1 MPTTEIAIAGRQD
14 SFLPTPYPQNH
25 AANLLAQPDG
35 TLLCTWFAGTQEG
48 KADISVLLSRRDP
61 VSGIWS
67 DPVQLSDD
75 PTRSEQNPILFQA
88 PGGPL
93 WLLWTA
99 QVAGNQD
106 TAIVRRRLS
115 ADGGHS
121 WSAIETLIDTPGTF
135 VRQPPVVLSNGDWLL
150 PIFHCIARPGEKW
163 VGSHDTSAVLISSDQ
178 GRSWTEHAV
187 PESTGCVH
195 MNIQLLGDDS
205 LLALFRS
212 RWADFIHASRSQ
224 DGGRSW
230 SVPTPTALPNNNSS
244 IQFVR
249 LTSGEL
255 VVAYNPT
262 SAADYSERRASLYDE
277 IDDGDSRVDP
287 VAKDGERSAVWGV
300 PRGPMS
306 LAVSTDEGH
315 TWRRLDVEAGD
326 GYCLTN
332 NSIEKLNR
340 EYSYPSLVQAAN
352 GDVHLAFTYFRQR
365 IKHVRLPLAALR

>member
-1 MPTTEIAIAGRQD
+1 MSITEIAIAGRQD

-35 TLLCTWFAGTQEG
+35 ILLCTWFAGTQEG

-61 VSGIWS
+61 KTGIWS
-67 DPVQLSDD
+67 EPVQLSDD

-88 PGGPL
+88 PNGPL

-115 ADGGHS
+115 TDGGHS
-121 WSAIETLIDTPGTF
+121 WGTIETLIDTPGTF
-135 VRQPPVVLSNGDWLL
+135 VRQPPVVLANGDWLL

-187 PESTGCVH
+187 PESTGYVH
-195 MNIQLLGDDS
+195 MNIQPLGDGT

-212 RWADFIHASRSQ
+212 RWADYIHASRSQ

-230 SVPTPTALPNNNSS
+230 SAPSPTALPNNNSS
-244 IQFVR
+244 IQFIR
-249 LTSGEL
+249 LASGEL
-255 VVAYNPT
+255 VAAYNPT

-306 LAVSTDEGH
+306 LAVSTDEGQS
-315 TWRRLDVEAGD
+315 WRRLDVEAGD

-332 NSIEKLNR
+332 NSTEKLNR
-340 EYSYPSLVQAAN
+340 EYSYPSLVQAAD

>member
-1 MPTTEIAIAGRQD
+1 MSITEIAIAGRQD

-35 TLLCTWFAGTQEG
+35 ALLCTWFAGTQEG

-61 VSGIWS
+61 ITGTWS
-67 DPVQLSDD
+67 EPVQLSDD

-88 PGGPL
+88 PNGPL

-99 QVAGNQD
+99 QLAGNQD

-115 ADGGHS
+115 TDGGHS
-121 WSAIETLIDTPGTF
+121 WGPIETLIDTPGTF
-135 VRQPPVVLSNGDWLL
+135 VRQPPVVLANGDWLL

-163 VGSHDTSAVLISSDQ
+163 VGSHDTSAVLISGDQ

-195 MNIQLLGDDS
+195 MNIQVLGDGS

-212 RWADFIHASRSQ
+212 RWADFIHASRSH

-230 SVPTPTALPNNNSS
+230 SVPIPTALPNNNSS
-244 IQFVR
+244 IQFIR

-277 IDDGDSRVDP
+277 IEDGDSRVDP
-287 VAKDGERSAVWGV
+287 VARDGERSAVWGV

-315 TWRRLDVEAGD
+315 SWRRLDVEAGD

-332 NSIEKLNR
+332 NSTEKLNR
-340 EYSYPSLVQAAN
+340 EYSYPSLVQAPD
-352 GDVHLAFTYFRQR
+352 GDVHLAFTHFRQR